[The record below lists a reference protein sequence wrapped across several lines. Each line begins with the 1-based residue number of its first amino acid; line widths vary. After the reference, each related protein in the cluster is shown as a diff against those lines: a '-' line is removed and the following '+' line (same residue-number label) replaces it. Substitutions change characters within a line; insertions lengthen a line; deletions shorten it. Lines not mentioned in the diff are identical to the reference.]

1 MRPRSSLCLVA
12 ILDIV
17 VRFALSGSVS
27 AALYVVVTICHRSHS
42 PRPFTVNVCW
52 RASWLLGTRDSTET
66 ETMMLGLILMIAAVV
81 FLFLAAFNVPT
92 SRVSPG
98 WMGMALWGLSI
109 VLPRAMTF

>member
-1 MRPRSSLCLVA
+1 
-12 ILDIV
+12 
-17 VRFALSGSVS
+17 
-27 AALYVVVTICHRSHS
+27 
-42 PRPFTVNVCW
+42 
-52 RASWLLGTRDSTET
+52 
-66 ETMMLGLILMIAAVV
+66 MLGLILMIAAVV